1 MLPQTES
8 CVYSRLYDVHMFPV
22 ALLHP
27 WISVHLVHS
36 WEGGGC
42 LSKRCRAFHH
52 GNGTREC
59 GRGGVVCCCFTK
71 DLIKWLKGKGGK
83 MQLLTQKMLSWAYHL
98 LKAGRLGSTAGSM
111 KPFWIMCSC
120 FVVAPLQECCS
131 QTLMEAAFRCCQDEV
146 FHPQWETRNDTWRPG
161 GKKEVLV
168 ILILELKGPFIS
180 KHWISN
186 KSY

>member
-1 MLPQTES
+1 MDFSSLGAQLGGRRLPEQKVP
-8 CVYSRLYDVHMFPV
+8 CFP
-22 ALLHP
+22 P
-27 WISVHLVHS
+27 WKWNTRV
-36 WEGGGC
+36 WGGG
-42 LSKRCRAFHH
+42 
-52 GNGTREC
+52 G
-59 GRGGVVCCCFTK
+59 VCCCFTK

-131 QTLMEAAFRCCQDEV
+131 QTLMEAAFSCCQEEV
-146 FHPQWETRNDTWRPG
+146 FHPQWETRNDTWRLG

-168 ILILELKGPFIS
+168 ILILEWKGPFIS